1 MLTEQDHL
9 CLVINRVKR
18 SLPQGRFRHCRNLC
32 HVTNTPLLNSSSAQ
46 YHSARARRPPHPTPP
61 LSSHVP
67 YTGERDSEASLDT
80 SMSSDSLCSTSFGR
94 LSFDILPPSPD
105 TLSIKPHRSSDF
117 AYSAIRS
124 ATFRRKAALT
134 FRDFHLLRRIGAG
147 DIGTVYLCRLR
158 NNHQFHSRE
167 EDEEDDASCLYA
179 MKVVDKDAVAL
190 KKKSQRADME
200 RKILK
205 MLDHPFLPTLYAE
218 FEASHFS
225 CIVMEF
231 CSGGDLH
238 TLRFRHPHN
247 RFPLSSARFYAAEV
261 LVALEYLHMLG
272 IIYRDL
278 KPENVLVRSDGHI
291 MLSDFD
297 LSLCSDAIPAVEAS
311 DSLHDPPQT
320 YTNTYTHSRSQSFA
334 NPFSCFSSRS
344 RDVRAI
350 EPNRLFVAEP
360 VSARSCSFVGTHEY
374 VSPEVAAGGSHGNA
388 VDWWSF
394 GVFIYELIYGRT
406 PYAGPSKEA
415 TLRNIVK
422 KPLVFPTATPSSSL
436 ELHARDL
443 ISGLLNKDPARRLG
457 SKRGAADVKKHPF
470 FKGLNLALIR
480 MQTPPQMPGSR
491 RTKTTSLYPVK
502 DNSNNHNKQQQTG
515 SFDFYF

>member
-1 MLTEQDHL
+1 MLET
-9 CLVINRVKR
+9 
-18 SLPQGRFRHCRNLC
+18 
-32 HVTNTPLLNSSSAQ
+32 A
-46 YHSARARRPPHPTPP
+46 A
-61 LSSHVP
+61 
-67 YTGERDSEASLDT
+67 RDSELSLET
-80 SMSSDSLCSTSFGR
+80 VNSTQRSSMSSESLCSTSFSR
-94 LSFDILPPSPD
+94 LSFDLIPASPES
-105 TLSIKPHRSSDF
+105 LSIKPHRSSDF

-124 ATFRRKAALT
+124 ATFRRKSALT

-158 NNHQFHSRE
+158 NGNENFENE
-167 EDEEDDASCLYA
+167 EEKSCLYA

-190 KKKSQRADME
+190 KKKVQRAEME

-238 TLRFRHPHN
+238 SLRHKYPNN
-247 RFPLSSARFYAAEV
+247 RLPLSSARFYAAEV

-297 LSLCSDAIPAVEAS
+297 LSLCSDAIPAVESS
-311 DSLHDPPQT
+311 DSLQDSAFPSTLPCT
-320 YTNTYTHSRSQSFA
+320 RTRSFST
-334 NPFSCFSSRS
+334 PFTCFSNRLFRS
-344 RDVRAI
+344 RKVQTI
-350 EPNRLFVAEP
+350 QPNRLFVAEP

-374 VSPEVAAGGSHGNA
+374 VSPEVAAGNSHGNA

-394 GVFIYELIYGRT
+394 GIFIYELIYGRT
-406 PYAGPSKEA
+406 PFAAPSNKA
-415 TLRNIVK
+415 TLRSILK
-422 KPLVFPTATPSSSL
+422 KPLTFPTATPSSTL

-443 ISGLLNKDPARRLG
+443 ISGLLNKDPAQRLG

-470 FKGLNLALIR
+470 FKGINLALIR
-480 MQTPPQMPGSR
+480 MLTPPEVPGSR
-491 RTKTTSLYPVK
+491 RPKTTSLYRGK
-502 DNSNNHNKQQQTG
+502 DNHNSNGSSKREPTT
-515 SFDFYF
+515 SFDIFF

>member
-1 MLTEQDHL
+1 MLE
-9 CLVINRVKR
+9 
-18 SLPQGRFRHCRNLC
+18 SG
-32 HVTNTPLLNSSSAQ
+32 A
-46 YHSARARRPPHPTPP
+46 
-61 LSSHVP
+61 
-67 YTGERDSEASLDT
+67 RDSEVSLDT
-80 SMSSDSLCSTSFGR
+80 VNSTQRSSMSSESICSTSFSR
-94 LSFDILPPSPD
+94 LSFDLLPASPES
-105 TLSIKPHRSSDF
+105 LSVKPHRSSDF
-117 AYSAIRS
+117 AYSAICS

-134 FRDFHLLRRIGAG
+134 FRDFQLLRRIGAG

-158 NNHQFHSRE
+158 NTRNEFDNEEE
-167 EDEEDDASCLYA
+167 EDSCCLYA

-190 KKKSQRADME
+190 KKKAQRAEME

-238 TLRFRHPHN
+238 SLRHKHPHN

-297 LSLCSDAIPAVEAS
+297 LSLCSDAIPAVESS
-311 DSLHDPPQT
+311 DCLQDPAIPSALP
-320 YTNTYTHSRSQSFA
+320 YNRSRSFST
-334 NPFSCFSSRS
+334 PFSCFSNRVFRS
-344 RDVRAI
+344 RKVQTVQ
-350 EPNRLFVAEP
+350 PNRLFVAEP
-360 VSARSCSFVGTHEY
+360 VAARSHSFVGTHEY
-374 VSPEVAAGGSHGNA
+374 VSPEVAAGNSHGNA

-394 GVFIYELIYGRT
+394 GIFIYELIYGRT
-406 PYAGPSKEA
+406 PYAAPSNEA
-415 TLRNIVK
+415 TLRNIIK
-422 KPLVFPTATPSSSL
+422 KPLTFPTSTPSSAL

-443 ISGLLNKDPARRLG
+443 ISRLLNKDPARRLG

-470 FKGLNLALIR
+470 FKGLNMALIR
-480 MQTPPQMPGSR
+480 MLTPPEVPGSR
-491 RTKTTSLYPVK
+491 KTKTTSSHHAK
-502 DNSNNHNKQQQTG
+502 GSSRQKSTS
-515 SFDFYF
+515 SFDYYF